1 MDRVSIIIPVYNQ
14 EKWVSEAVESAL
26 SQTHENIEV
35 IVVNDGSTDN
45 SNVEILKYKNRIKYI
60 KQENKGLSIARNTGI
75 KRASGNFVVPLD
87 ADDKIDTLFVEKL
100 LPFMGKYDFVSTWI
114 REFGDVNQIGRWGPY
129 NGERHFKGEVS
140 LCYCALYS
148 KGMWAKIGGYKV
160 IKTRGGAQG
169 FEDYEFWLS
178 AWELGFKGYVLPE
191 PLFFYRKHGRSMIN
205 EAGASKRELNE
216 IVKSLHRDLYKKYE
230 TNFPD

>member
-26 SQTHENIEV
+26 SQTYENTEIV
-35 IVVNDGSTDN
+35 VVNDGSTDN
-45 SNVEILKYKNRIKYI
+45 SDVEILKYKNRIKYT

-75 KRASGNFVVPLD
+75 KMASGNFIVPLD

-100 LPFMGKYDFVSTWI
+100 LPFMGKYDFVSTWV
-114 REFGDVNQIGRWGPY
+114 RAFGDIDQIWHWGPY
-129 NGERHFKGEVS
+129 NGERHFKGEIS

-148 KGMWAKIGGYKV
+148 RSMWEKIGGYKV
-160 IKTRGGAQG
+160 IKTGEGVQG

-178 AWELGFKGYVLPE
+178 AWQLGLKGYVLPE

-205 EAGASKRELNE
+205 EAGGSKRELNT
-216 IVKSLHRDLYKKYE
+216 IIKSFQSALYKKYE
-230 TNFPD
+230 INSPD